1 MGAGPPHEFTLILG
15 RARTGDEQAR
25 GELIALVY
33 DELRRV
39 ASGLMRRER
48 ADHTLTPTA
57 VVHEAVIR
65 LLGGAVFDTA
75 PDRSYLFASAARAM
89 RRILVEHARR
99 RATDRRGGGR
109 RRVPLDRVVEAFE
122 AKDLDVDA
130 TIEDVLLGTGRL
142 QKVLSAKRTLRGFE
156 ECDQHRV
163 FTLVSA
169 TGQPAGST
177 SRRVLRSSCQPENRK
192 RPRPGSRI
200 DGALPT
206 SNRRRTARTW
216 TILRQPQGQ

>member
-99 RATDRRGGGR
+99 RATGRRGGGR
-109 RRVPLDRVVEAFE
+109 RRVPLDRVVESFE
-122 AKDLDVDA
+122 AKDLDVIALHEALD
-130 TIEDVLLGTGRL
+130 RL
-142 QKVLSAKRTLRGFE
+142 AEWNERQSQGITLRYFGGLTMAE
-156 ECDQHRV
+156 IAESLGV
-163 FTLVSA
+163 SLVTVERDWRLA
-169 TGQPAGST
+169 RAWLGSQ
-177 SRRVLRSSCQPENRK
+177 LR
-192 RPRPGSRI
+192 G
-200 DGALPT
+200 G
-206 SNRRRTARTW
+206 
-216 TILRQPQGQ
+216 GG